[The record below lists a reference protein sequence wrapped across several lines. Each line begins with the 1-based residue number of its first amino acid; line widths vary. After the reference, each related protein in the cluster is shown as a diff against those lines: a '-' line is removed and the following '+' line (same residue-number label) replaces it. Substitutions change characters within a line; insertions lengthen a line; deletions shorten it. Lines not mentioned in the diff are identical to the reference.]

1 MIKKI
6 PFISFKEINFEIKED
21 ILKSFSTFF
30 DSGNYILGTNTIN
43 FERAYS
49 NFSNTKYCV
58 GLSNG
63 MDALRL
69 SLLALDIGK
78 GDEVI
83 VQANTFIA
91 SVLAIYDVGA
101 KPIFVEPNLK
111 SYNIDVEL
119 IENKITSNTKAIM
132 PVHLYGQP
140 CEMDKIL
147 TIAKKYDLL
156 VIEDNAQA
164 QGATWNGKITGS
176 FGDINAVSFYPGK
189 NLGALGDAGAITT
202 NKLEYFEKIK
212 MLRNYGS
219 VEKYKSKIIGF
230 NNRID
235 ECQSGFLSVKL
246 TYLTHWNDIRRKTA
260 AKYFDA
266 LKCVDNIILPE
277 IVEGANSVF
286 HQFIIRTKSRDR
298 LQNYLKSKG
307 IQTIIHYPIP
317 PHLQTCFKSLNYS
330 KGDFPV
336 TELLCDTSLSLP
348 IWPGLKDDDINY
360 ITSTIKTFFNQ
371 L

>member
-91 SVLAIYDVGA
+91 SALAIYDVGA

-119 IENKITSNTKAIM
+119 IEIKSQI
-132 PVHLYGQP
+132 
-140 CEMDKIL
+140 
-147 TIAKKYDLL
+147 
-156 VIEDNAQA
+156 
-164 QGATWNGKITGS
+164 
-176 FGDINAVSFYPGK
+176 
-189 NLGALGDAGAITT
+189 
-202 NKLEYFEKIK
+202 KL
-212 MLRNYGS
+212 
-219 VEKYKSKIIGF
+219 
-230 NNRID
+230 
-235 ECQSGFLSVKL
+235 KL
-246 TYLTHWNDIRRKTA
+246 
-260 AKYFDA
+260 
-266 LKCVDNIILPE
+266 
-277 IVEGANSVF
+277 
-286 HQFIIRTKSRDR
+286 
-298 LQNYLKSKG
+298 
-307 IQTIIHYPIP
+307 
-317 PHLQTCFKSLNYS
+317 
-330 KGDFPV
+330 
-336 TELLCDTSLSLP
+336 
-348 IWPGLKDDDINY
+348 
-360 ITSTIKTFFNQ
+360 
-371 L
+371 